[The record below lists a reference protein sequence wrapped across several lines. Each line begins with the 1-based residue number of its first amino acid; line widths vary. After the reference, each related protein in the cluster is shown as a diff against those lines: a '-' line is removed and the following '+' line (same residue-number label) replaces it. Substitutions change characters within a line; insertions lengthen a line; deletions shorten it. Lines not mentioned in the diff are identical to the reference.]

1 MLTRLTGLGVLAV
14 VAIGVTSACSRQDEA
29 ERTDTTAAA
38 GAMADTGG
46 MRHDSAMMA
55 GGDTMGGA
63 GTTGGKWS
71 DAQILGYATAANN
84 DEIAEGKLAQTKA
97 TNAQVKAFARQMV
110 TDHQAMLREGQ
121 TFAKQHNVTPDT
133 ASGDAPAMV
142 YDARDELKEM
152 TEKAKGA
159 DWDKD
164 FLDEQ
169 IDEHKDVLN
178 HLQDAAKN
186 TTDPALRQML
196 TKASGKV
203 QEHLTKAQA
212 LKDNYKS

>member
-1 MLTRLTGLGVLAV
+1 MLAAV
-14 VAIGVTSACSRQDEA
+14 AAMGVTSACSKQDGA
-29 ERTDTTAAA
+29 EGTDTTAAA
-38 GAMADTGG
+38 GALADSGA
-46 MRHDSAMMA
+46 MQRDSAMMA
-55 GGDTMGGA
+55 GAGDSMGGA
-63 GTTGGKWS
+63 GATGGRWS
-71 DAQILGYATAANN
+71 NAQVLGYAAAANN

-97 TNAQVKAFARQMV
+97 TNAEVKAFARQLV

-133 ASGDAPAMV
+133 ATGDAAEMAK
-142 YDARDELKEM
+142 DARDELKEM

-169 IDEHKDVLN
+169 IDEHKEVLE
-178 HLQDAAKN
+178 HLQNAAKN
-186 TTDPALRQML
+186 TNDPALQQML

-212 LKDNYKS
+212 LKDKYPTS